1 MNICALC
8 IISVSEI
15 AKVIPSITYQW
26 IEDNRHKFL
35 DMLYELGMNTNQPIE
50 YQKEIQ
56 HKNRFGEIRICDRY
70 VGNERGDPAW
80 INRGYASKEALDR
93 SLNNKLL
100 LDLYRLKG
108 AVE

>member
-70 VGNERGDPAW
+70 VGNERTCKEW
-80 INRGYASKEALDR
+80 IESGYASQEAIDKA
-93 SLNNKLL
+93 SGNKMIV
-100 LDLYRLKG
+100 DLYRLKG
-108 AVE
+108 QVE